1 MILDVALIESE
12 SDPKQI
18 RYIPIL
24 RVCLEEARG
33 KVVTNDFTRSCRS
46 NGLTAKKAHA
56 HARALRRM
64 VTILHAFCGPAEY
77 VIISILWK

>member
-1 MILDVALIESE
+1 M
-12 SDPKQI
+12 
-18 RYIPIL
+18 
-24 RVCLEEARG
+24 
-33 KVVTNDFTRSCRS
+33 VTNDFTRSCRS

-77 VIISILWK
+77 VIILNTLEVIARSIYKKL